1 MMTRSSKQLSSTLQE
16 LRVSRPP
23 ARLSRQNEVDPESP
37 MHSRDTKEKV
47 ANQKPRH
54 STTSNKLQR
63 SSLLQ
68 PLVMQFN
75 VILQRLSIS
84 AALLPSLQAE
94 FNMDQVTSSGITGCN
109 AKFTVDLPRQ
119 SLSFTTKIS
128 AKENKISLPPQACI
142 PLPPIHVK
150 AEYVP
155 EGDVALQKNSNT
167 AKGFQDA
174 TIDGVVLRQGGYLS
188 ASAEIGVFERCL
200 TTDLLNHLVF
210 VQKVFMKEVN
220 EVVQKVYGG
229 EKPVRLWL
237 EDSEDNGSSLK
248 RLLFSLN
255 IRVKRIQLTATTPC
269 SSAVRF
275 ETGSLEF
282 HLSNRVKNMAE
293 SSNTKFFGKAQI
305 DLNLSLGQLVKNAIF
320 DEAEPEFL
328 QYAFF
333 NTTIGIRNAFQDEM
347 LTDDKELV
355 LITLKRPLIYVQ
367 PVAVDK
373 AILVWL
379 NYKNAYEYW
388 AEKRANLNKEI
399 LTATQQVFEKVP
411 FGHLG
416 ASNLSTLFLQ
426 LTVDDMGICMPL
438 NQAPLSG
445 TWGACSII
453 QDFGEQK
460 GAVVITLENTII
472 SACSSGSLVSKGK
485 FVGLCLRFAE
495 DFDSSLDD
503 WKPNVNEN
511 GIMNLCVVS
520 EGTYEVCS
528 RTIAAKEAENAKWF
542 LNVKWQMEGVDI
554 HLDVNIGKQLSAL
567 GYTLT
572 MLTGSEEEPVNLDS
586 PDSDDADNG
595 EDTRVSQDVL
605 PRPRKVLDTLPAF
618 LCDPNLDSKERSRLM
633 ENEIN
638 EQTKIVNDLRTL
650 GASSN
655 TITHEERR
663 LEELQALCYKY
674 FRRDMIQ
681 KWKRP
686 SNRSMLKNSNRSKSF
701 VVPSPT
707 YSHVSEK
714 NLTLDTIMADDESG
728 QQDQSRGKGTL
739 RVKIPQRVT
748 FNDSMRQSS
757 LPSADSDISF
767 SEGGM
772 EWPSVH
778 SVPEAPD
785 SINIDG
791 DEVELRRKPI
801 AGNVQP
807 QKQQEPNIDF
817 ELDIKVLV
825 NSGKCVLHTKE
836 QPQSDDKTSTTSSS
850 TSNVRQHK
858 RERSLGTDFS
868 SPILSRRSKEKLR
881 LKYNPP
887 GHLIDLTIFH
897 IPGLDV
903 KLHYESKTLVEE
915 PARSFLNSDVPT
927 R

>member
-1 MMTRSSKQLSSTLQE
+1 
-16 LRVSRPP
+16 
-23 ARLSRQNEVDPESP
+23 
-37 MHSRDTKEKV
+37 
-47 ANQKPRH
+47 
-54 STTSNKLQR
+54 
-63 SSLLQ
+63 
-68 PLVMQFN
+68 
-75 VILQRLSIS
+75 
-84 AALLPSLQAE
+84 
-94 FNMDQVTSSGITGCN
+94 
-109 AKFTVDLPRQ
+109 
-119 SLSFTTKIS
+119 
-128 AKENKISLPPQACI
+128 
-142 PLPPIHVK
+142 
-150 AEYVP
+150 
-155 EGDVALQKNSNT
+155 
-167 AKGFQDA
+167 
-174 TIDGVVLRQGGYLS
+174 
-188 ASAEIGVFERCL
+188 
-200 TTDLLNHLVF
+200 
-210 VQKVFMKEVN
+210 
-220 EVVQKVYGG
+220 
-229 EKPVRLWL
+229 
-237 EDSEDNGSSLK
+237 
-248 RLLFSLN
+248 
-255 IRVKRIQLTATTPC
+255 
-269 SSAVRF
+269 
-275 ETGSLEF
+275 
-282 HLSNRVKNMAE
+282 
-293 SSNTKFFGKAQI
+293 
-305 DLNLSLGQLVKNAIF
+305 
-320 DEAEPEFL
+320 
-328 QYAFF
+328 
-333 NTTIGIRNAFQDEM
+333 
-347 LTDDKELV
+347 
-355 LITLKRPLIYVQ
+355 
-367 PVAVDK
+367 
-373 AILVWL
+373 
-379 NYKNAYEYW
+379 
-388 AEKRANLNKEI
+388 
-399 LTATQQVFEKVP
+399 
-411 FGHLG
+411 
-416 ASNLSTLFLQ
+416 
-426 LTVDDMGICMPL
+426 
-438 NQAPLSG
+438 
-445 TWGACSII
+445 
-453 QDFGEQK
+453 
-460 GAVVITLENTII
+460 
-472 SACSSGSLVSKGK
+472 
-485 FVGLCLRFAE
+485 
-495 DFDSSLDD
+495 
-503 WKPNVNEN
+503 
-511 GIMNLCVVS
+511 
-520 EGTYEVCS
+520 
-528 RTIAAKEAENAKWF
+528 
-542 LNVKWQMEGVDI
+542 
-554 HLDVNIGKQLSAL
+554 
-567 GYTLT
+567 
-572 MLTGSEEEPVNLDS
+572 
-586 PDSDDADNG
+586 
-595 EDTRVSQDVL
+595 
-605 PRPRKVLDTLPAF
+605 
-618 LCDPNLDSKERSRLM
+618 M